1 MSDRIPALRPQDRGQ
16 SHQHTRQV
24 RVEPI
29 STRVVAGVWTPPPH
43 MQAPRLKTKNKLRVR
58 TRCTDALVITVTEF
72 GKKEGDRKLIRT
84 TKKATKNESPATKT

>member
-1 MSDRIPALRPQDRGQ
+1 MA
-16 SHQHTRQV
+16 
-24 RVEPI
+24 PI
-29 STRVVAGVWTPPPH
+29 STRVVAGVWTPPPY

-72 GKKEGDRKLIRT
+72 GKKEGDRKLKRT